1 MTRSRR
7 SRSRSRRGS
16 NIRISKRRRLPRI
29 PPLPG
34 QRPKWKDKI
43 RRLIRFFKFKRK
55 NIPTTTGTN
64 IPTAVRIHP
73 RMMTSLIVTATATAG
88 TGKKRKIHKTKNKRK
103 IKNKINKRNTKRKTK
118 KTKKTKKHK

>member
-1 MTRSRR
+1 MPRSR
-7 SRSRSRRGS
+7 RSRRGS

-34 QRPKWKDKI
+34 QRPNWKKKFKKNII
-43 RRLIRFFKFKRK
+43 RLTRFFKFKRK
-55 NIPTTTGTN
+55 NIPT
-64 IPTAVRIHP
+64 AVRVHP
-73 RMMTSLIVTATATAG
+73 RMMNSLIVTVTPTAG

-118 KTKKTKKHK
+118 KKKYKKKHK